1 MSKCDHCGAC
11 LDACFEPHVI
21 EFIKPKYDKG
31 RKEKGVDKQLVING
45 DCTLCGRC
53 FDVCHTDSYSYTF
66 RLPRFSLMATVV
78 TVDGAYKSFR
88 VLDQMGP
95 NIE

>member
-31 RKEKGVDKQLVING
+31 RKEKGVDKQS
-45 DCTLCGRC
+45 
-53 FDVCHTDSYSYTF
+53 SYKW
-66 RLPRFSLMATVV
+66 RLYPMW
-78 TVDGAYKSFR
+78 
-88 VLDQMGP
+88 
-95 NIE
+95 